1 LGGSDYDP
9 PGLAALRALSILP
22 RRLHAA
28 PSRRAGNHQ
37 LNDQLTAIVLV
48 QTVVMLGLLRSSRA
62 ACTRWHS
69 ALCAGQA
76 ALKHALPQKRALR
89 QPVQ

>member
-1 LGGSDYDP
+1 MSAMRIP
-9 PGLAALRALSILP
+9 
-22 RRLHAA
+22 
-28 PSRRAGNHQ
+28 
-37 LNDQLTAIVLV
+37 VV
-48 QTVVMLGLLRSSRA
+48 QTIVTVPRLRSSRA